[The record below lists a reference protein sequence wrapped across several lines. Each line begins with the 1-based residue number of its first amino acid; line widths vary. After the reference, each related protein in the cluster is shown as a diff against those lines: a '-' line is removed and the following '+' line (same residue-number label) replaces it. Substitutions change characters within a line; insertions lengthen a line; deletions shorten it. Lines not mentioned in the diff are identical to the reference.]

1 MSAQFQW
8 QASPRFSSTAQAVP
22 SYFVIV
28 ALVVVSGYLVFEFG
42 RIKAGYDIVEAGNVR
57 QAYEDHIL
65 ELDNR
70 IIELK
75 QEVALLET
83 NREVDRESY
92 REVEESLSSLQAKI
106 QEQRDAIAFY
116 RGIVSPSDGNSGLRV
131 QDLKVTRGKEE
142 REFNLRLV
150 LVQAMKHDRKVAG
163 DINLSIAG
171 SQGGLETTY
180 NFDQLLPDDAD
191 RKWAFSFRYFQNFD
205 RLLVLPDGFT
215 PERIT
220 VEVRSRTRSISK
232 KALPGRPAR
241 ARRPR

>member
-1 MSAQFQW
+1 VAGKSPFQ
-8 QASPRFSSTAQAVP
+8 QHGTGRTLVFRG
-22 SYFVIV
+22 VIV

-220 VEVRSRTRSISK
+220 VEVRSRTRSISSIEESF
-232 KALPGRPAR
+232 AWSTSQG
-241 ARRPR
+241 

>member
-1 MSAQFQW
+1 MAGKSPFQ
-8 QASPRFSSTAQAVP
+8 QHGTGRTLVFRG
-22 SYFVIV
+22 VIV

-220 VEVRSRTRSISK
+220 VEVRSRTRSISSIEESF
-232 KALPGRPAR
+232 AWSTSQG
-241 ARRPR
+241 